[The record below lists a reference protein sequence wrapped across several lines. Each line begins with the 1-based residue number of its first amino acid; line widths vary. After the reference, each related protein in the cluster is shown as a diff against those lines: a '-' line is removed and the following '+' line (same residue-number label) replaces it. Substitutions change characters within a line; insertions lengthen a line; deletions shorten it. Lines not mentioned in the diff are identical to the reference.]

1 MRPIRRNSRRS
12 IVSLV
17 VIILG
22 VGLAVAAWSLRPAR
36 RQAAPMLAVQNTPAL
51 PADAAAPSSPGDA
64 ASAAV
69 SPQTRP
75 AAARLTPAAHQLC
88 PVSPTPPTPLAPAS
102 FAEGK
107 SRFDAGDLVSAR
119 TILSDALLSGQL
131 SAQERDAAKDMLAKI
146 SRQTIFSPRV
156 FRDDPWAAAYV
167 LQPGDLLQKVAARH
181 DVTWELLCRI
191 NGIADPRKVRAY
203 QTIKIIKGP
212 FHAVITRSKFTMDIY
227 LGSPGGPGSI
237 YVLSWPVG
245 LGKDDS
251 TPVGTWVVA
260 PHGKLKNPTYY
271 SPRGEGI
278 IHADDPKNPLGEFWI
293 GLTGI
298 DGAAVGKPSYGI
310 HGTIDPDSIG
320 RQESLGCIRMRNEDV
335 AIAFELL
342 VEGKSTVV
350 VKD

>member
-1 MRPIRRNSRRS
+1 MRPVRRNSRRS
-12 IVSLV
+12 LVSFAVIV
-17 VIILG
+17 LG
-22 VGLAVAAWSLRPAR
+22 VGLAVAAWSMRPGRRPAAPIVAVHSTPVPPADIAVGAVG
-36 RQAAPMLAVQNTPAL
+36 AAP
-51 PADAAAPSSPGDA
+51 AAGA
-64 ASAAV
+64 
-69 SPQTRP
+69 PQTRP
-75 AAARLTPAAHQLC
+75 TAIE
-88 PVSPTPPTPLAPAS
+88 PTPVAHRPAQAAPPVNAAS

-107 SRFDAGDLVSAR
+107 ARFDAGDLIAAR
-119 TILSDALLSGQL
+119 AMLSDALLAGNLQPQQQQAAREIL
-131 SAQERDAAKDMLAKI
+131 AQI
-146 SRQTIFSPRV
+146 SQQAIFGRRV
-156 FRDDPWAAAYV
+156 LKDDPWADTYV

-181 DVTWELLCRI
+181 DVTWELLCRV

-203 QTIKIIKGP
+203 QTIKIVKGP

-227 LGSPGGPGSI
+227 LGSAGKPGAV
-237 YVLSWPVG
+237 YVLTWPVG

-298 DGAAVGKPSYGI
+298 DGPAAGKPSYGI
-310 HGTIDPDSIG
+310 HGTIEPESIG
-320 RQESLGCIRMRNEDV
+320 RQESLGCIRMHNDHV

-350 VKD
+350 VRD